1 MTIPANIA
9 KPFPLKLYPSIT
21 APAATIVQGNPG
33 NLAHGFAPIQ
43 SQLVNAT
50 TV

>member
-1 MTIPANIA
+1 MPANNA
-9 KPFPLKLYPSIT
+9 KPFPLRLYPSIT
-21 APAATIVQGNPG
+21 APAATIVHGKPG
-33 NLAHGFAPIQ
+33 NFAHGFAPIQ